1 MVLRALSLFL
11 GALSAEGF
19 DVARRRTL
27 HVAQR
32 PLEFRLAAARRLAPL
47 RSQYD
52 EYDEALDEVEAA
64 SARLAKAKA
73 RLAKAARS
81 APRPRPIGARSL
93 LDRSDAGTL
102 LLTVP
107 AAGMTSGTLM
117 GVGTYLKE
125 QNPDVKILAVEPPIG
140 EQVEGLR
147 NLDEGYI
154 PPVYEKWGGPDL
166 LDGKRIVRP
175 RESLGWT
182 RTLSEIGIFSGI
194 SAGAA
199 LAGAIRTADKIDE
212 RVRCVRLLLDAGA
225 QVIDLRLP
233 SRKQYAEDEQVII
246 EHVTVLEY
254 TLERFQERPT
264 RECPAIVALLLQ
276 SIEKE
281 KAKEDKSTCGTP
293 KMSLHLL
300 LRRRMAIQVKTNS
313 GKDLQDKD
321 NRGNRR
327 HRNRGH

>member
-117 GVGTYLKE
+117 GGAFSAAWFSAIVPATFAAGSIVGAVFLAPFWLAGGMVLK
-125 QNPDVKILAVEPPIG
+125 QTILDPC
-140 EQVEGLR
+140 
-147 NLDEGYI
+147 
-154 PPVYEKWGGPDL
+154 L
-166 LDGKRIVRP
+166 LYTSPSP
-175 RESLGWT
+175 RDA
-182 RTLSEIGIFSGI
+182 TLSRMPS
-194 SAGAA
+194 SA
-199 LAGAIRTADKIDE
+199 
-212 RVRCVRLLLDAGA
+212 
-225 QVIDLRLP
+225 
-233 SRKQYAEDEQVII
+233 
-246 EHVTVLEY
+246 
-254 TLERFQERPT
+254 
-264 RECPAIVALLLQ
+264 
-276 SIEKE
+276 
-281 KAKEDKSTCGTP
+281 
-293 KMSLHLL
+293 
-300 LRRRMAIQVKTNS
+300 
-313 GKDLQDKD
+313 
-321 NRGNRR
+321 
-327 HRNRGH
+327 